1 MARGWESKAI
11 ESQQDDARRDG
22 GAAGPREA
30 AATDR
35 RRTLQLARAALANQ
49 LAQIPEGPRRR
60 SLESALEALDPS
72 FERSPR
78 SSSHRVDTA
87 CCASSPAVVDGRVN
101 GPGVPGRRQRSR
113 PPAPSASG

>member
-22 GAAGPREA
+22 GTTGPREA

-49 LAQIPEGPRRR
+49 LTQIPEGPRRR
-60 SLESALEALDPS
+60 SLETALEALDSQLREDPS
-72 FERSPR
+72 
-78 SSSHRVDTA
+78 
-87 CCASSPAVVDGRVN
+87 
-101 GPGVPGRRQRSR
+101 
-113 PPAPSASG
+113 